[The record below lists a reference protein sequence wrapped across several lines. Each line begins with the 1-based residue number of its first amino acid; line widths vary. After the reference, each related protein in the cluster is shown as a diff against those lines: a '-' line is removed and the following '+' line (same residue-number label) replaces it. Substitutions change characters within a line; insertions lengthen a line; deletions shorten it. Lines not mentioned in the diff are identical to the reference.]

1 VSFSVEK
8 LRQIFEKMTVAI
20 CSAVLYAG
28 VKTDFQG
35 AKNDDVLASF
45 FKEFE
50 GDKEPNGQFTKVIA
64 INEGKLRDFILFKPE
79 YKWLGKQIHHYLIY
93 EGYAP
98 HESLIFVNLNSRS
111 VVEPEDS
118 SSSILDKLLDRLL
131 DTSNSAG
138 FWTHCLPQNCA
149 WADRC
154 YIKYNV
160 DSLRDAKKGPIIRQ
174 RLKRLILAVHFRK
187 TRHITMRDL
196 RSILSYVLSTSPR
209 ASSYRTICRLAIQP

>member
-1 VSFSVEK
+1 VIIPSPGP
-8 LRQIFEKMTVAI
+8 R
-20 CSAVLYAG
+20 
-28 VKTDFQG
+28 
-35 AKNDDVLASF
+35 F

-50 GDKEPNGQFTKVIA
+50 GDKEPAGQFTKIIA
-64 INEGKLRDFILFKPE
+64 INEGKLRDFVLFKPK
-79 YKWLGKQIHHYLIY
+79 YKWLGKQIHHHLTY
-93 EGYAP
+93 EGYTP

-118 SSSILDKLLDRLL
+118 SSGILDKLLDRLL
-131 DTSNSAG
+131 DTGNTAG
-138 FWTHCLPQNCA
+138 FWTHCSPENGA

-196 RSILSYVLSTSPR
+196 RSILCLLCPEITPTVTK
-209 ASSYRTICRLAIQP
+209 SSGHSHGVRRFAAVQVPP